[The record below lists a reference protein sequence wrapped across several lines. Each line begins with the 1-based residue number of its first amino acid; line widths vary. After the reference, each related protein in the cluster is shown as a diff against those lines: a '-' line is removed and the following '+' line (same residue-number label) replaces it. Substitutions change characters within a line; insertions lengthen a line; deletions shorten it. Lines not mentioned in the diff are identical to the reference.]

1 MALRQRMGTR
11 KGLFID
17 VRVSNLLN
25 EEIRYP
31 VFSNNSWATLGTVG
45 EDRTFLVTVGMKF

>member
-1 MALRQRMGTR
+1 
-11 KGLFID
+11 
-17 VRVSNLLN
+17 LLN

-45 EDRTFLVTVGMKF
+45 EDRTFLVTVGGYEILASVRV